1 MAIIVNVTTVNS
13 LWLFLCNYNFQSRL
27 SSFGRST
34 VSLWPL
40 LWTYQNA
47 TSLGI
52 LDEFTKNF
60 RNYGHIRTP
69 SKIIVKSLY
78 NLYKHNSHGTSHY
91 QMTQTKWDATKSN
104 NGMNRIYQ
112 IFLHLCN
119 CSLWSICDVTSIWCF
134 IMIVPIIL
142 HVALISVFSTLTFK
156 FCVQKLSFS
165 VYRLIY
171 EYQEVALHTFPR
183 NLY

>member
-1 MAIIVNVTTVNS
+1 MAIIANVTTVNS
-13 LWLFLCNYNFQSRL
+13 LWLFLCNYNFHSRL

-52 LDEFTKNF
+52 LDEFTTNF

-78 NLYKHNSHGTSHY
+78 NLYKHNSHGDFTLPNDSNK
-91 QMTQTKWDATKSN
+91 MTCYLK
-104 NGMNRIYQ
+104 
-112 IFLHLCN
+112 
-119 CSLWSICDVTSIWCF
+119 V
-134 IMIVPIIL
+134 IMGWIEYI
-142 HVALISVFSTLTFK
+142 K
-156 FCVQKLSFS
+156 FS
-165 VYRLIY
+165 VIFVTVHFGVFVMSHRLG
-171 EYQEVALHTFPR
+171 VF
-183 NLY
+183 